1 MLLLVFKLREPSQ
14 QGCEQPDPV
23 AGIKVTKRVLV
34 VDDVAEMRTLIWR
47 ILSGDGYQVD
57 VAATLAEAR
66 GLDPAGYSAVLVD
79 AHLGTEDGT
88 DLIEELRSADPA
100 AASRCL
106 VITGGTAGAG
116 PAGPAVLTK
125 PFRAADLLDA
135 VRALQQVA
143 PPQPD
148 PPQPDPPQPEP
159 ALPEP
164 ALPEPGLPEPAGVP
178 EPGAGPGSSPG
189 PSRDSPSPS
198 PAQIRRLLAATRRL
212 RTRERLDLVGFL
224 HDGPI
229 QELTAGTLE
238 AEMMR
243 RSAPAGPAS
252 RVDAVLRQIEA
263 AARALR
269 WLVDGEWP
277 FMQPEVQLAGA
288 LRQRCAWLLTE
299 PLATDIDP
307 GCADM
312 VPGDVPAVVDVAEL
326 LLLAAAPE
334 CCPVRAHL
342 AVRGEPELIELTL
355 TVATSGDE
363 PMGDL
368 EAAREALRDLAGAL
382 GTVARTETGTQQRR
396 VRIAL
401 RNWGG

>member
-1 MLLLVFKLREPSQ
+1 MLLLVFKLRAPPQ
-14 QGCEQPDPV
+14 QAASNLIQV

-47 ILSGDGYQVD
+47 ILSADGYQVD

-66 GLDPAGYSAVLVD
+66 DLDPAGYTAVLVD
-79 AHLGTEDGT
+79 AHLGTEQGR

-100 AASRCL
+100 AVSRCL
-106 VITGGTAGAG
+106 VITGGTADAG
-116 PAGPAVLTK
+116 PAGLAVLTK

-135 VRALQQVA
+135 VRALQQAA

-148 PPQPDPPQPEP
+148 PSQPQPPLSEPP
-159 ALPEP
+159 LPEP
-164 ALPEPGLPEPAGVP
+164 EAGPG
-178 EPGAGPGSSPG
+178 PGAGPGSSSG

-198 PAQIRRLLAATRRL
+198 PAQIRRLLAVTRRL
-212 RTRERLDLVGFL
+212 RARERRDLVGFL

-238 AEMMR
+238 GEMMR

-288 LRQRCAWLLTE
+288 LRQRCAWLLTQ
-299 PLATDIDP
+299 PLAIDIAP

-326 LLLAAAPE
+326 MLLAAAPE
-334 CCPVRAHL
+334 DCPVRAHL
-342 AVRGEPELIELTL
+342 AVRGEPQLIELTL
-355 TVATSGDE
+355 TVAAAGEE
-363 PMGDL
+363 PMADL
-368 EAAREALRDLAGAL
+368 EAARVALCDLAGAL
-382 GTVARTETGTQQRR
+382 GTVAHTENGTQQQR

-401 RNWGG
+401 RHWGG